1 MEFLIWGIVVTTSI
15 IYLYF
20 KGKRLPDDVEKST
33 QTDAAHLVSSTFGAF
48 PAHGPAART
57 ETLPRNPDVTT
68 QGSQTETFPESPS
81 FMSEDSS
88 SNFLGF
94 DIESYIDSFFYT

>member
-1 MEFLIWGIVVTTSI
+1 MEFLIWGIVTTSI

-20 KGKRLPDDVEKST
+20 KGKRLPDDVDSKGT
-33 QTDAAHLVSSTFGAF
+33 Q
-48 PAHGPAART
+48 T

-81 FMSEDSS
+81 VMSEDSS

-94 DIESYIDSFFYT
+94 DIESDIDSFFYGQPTRT

>member
-33 QTDAAHLVSSTFGAF
+33 QT
-48 PAHGPAART
+48 

-81 FMSEDSS
+81 VMSEDSS

-94 DIESYIDSFFYT
+94 DIESDIDSFFYGQPTRT